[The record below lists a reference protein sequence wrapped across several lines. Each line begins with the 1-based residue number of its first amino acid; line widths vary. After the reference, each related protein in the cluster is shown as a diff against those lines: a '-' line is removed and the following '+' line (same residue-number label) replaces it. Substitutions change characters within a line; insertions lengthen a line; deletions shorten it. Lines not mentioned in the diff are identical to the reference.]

1 MWCVG
6 WGGLSV
12 EVKVLKVLSLGQP
25 EEMLSFHISYSFY
38 QCWRRGLVSVF
49 IYLFIFL
56 QFTFKLNSGGKIYK
70 E

>member
-12 EVKVLKVLSLGQP
+12 EVKVLKVLSLDQL

-49 IYLFIFL
+49 IYFSSIHFQIEFWRKDL
-56 QFTFKLNSGGKIYK
+56 
-70 E
+70 